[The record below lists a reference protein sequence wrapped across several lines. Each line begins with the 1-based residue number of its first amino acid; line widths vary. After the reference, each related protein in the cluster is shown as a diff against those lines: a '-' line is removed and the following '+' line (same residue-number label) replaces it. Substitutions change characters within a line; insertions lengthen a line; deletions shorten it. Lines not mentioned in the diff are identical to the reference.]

1 MSRSFSSSFW
11 PHTWEEDPR
20 SPFWTVSIGDE
31 VYGIYFPSIFQWIE
45 LLGWALGAACCA
57 ALFSPLVYLTL
68 IAPRQRRDSENGS
81 KLQHNGHQI
90 SPTPPLP
97 STTACL
103 WTFGIFLPFWIF
115 VPIHIINNLD
125 CRNQLFRFAA
135 CCVTPTCSLF
145 RILEALFGYGPYP
158 KLENSNMLQY
168 AIYFAS
174 PVAFELENN
183 DNSGAKSKSVLKS
196 KYAQTYAR
204 TNLTFLLQVLLQFV
218 THVFLTGAYNSCF
231 RLLAPTYFPTFGA
244 SVSTAYNNDD
254 WYSFVTIFNLR
265 RQRDSLCYALNF
277 QLTLT
282 TYGIGFQ
289 LIFSLLT
296 GRKVRYLMENPLLCS
311 QSVQEFW
318 GGRWN
323 RLIHECLKNG
333 VYKPLRFSLKCNQ
346 LTAVLA
352 AFFASGLFHEWLL
365 PCTFSKL
372 DMKSRR
378 FGGAMLFFLWQAGLI
393 VIEAWLQ
400 RVTFVSREAHRSS
413 DVGLLRRSLKT
424 TSSFATLRTL
434 MIVAAGLPLA
444 HLFFESYVK
453 SDLFLHAQISLP
465 IIAPLG
471 KAPAREQHPQL
482 FSL

>member
-1 MSRSFSSSFW
+1 
-11 PHTWEEDPR
+11 
-20 SPFWTVSIGDE
+20 
-31 VYGIYFPSIFQWIE
+31 
-45 LLGWALGAACCA
+45 
-57 ALFSPLVYLTL
+57 
-68 IAPRQRRDSENGS
+68 
-81 KLQHNGHQI
+81 
-90 SPTPPLP
+90 
-97 STTACL
+97 
-103 WTFGIFLPFWIF
+103 
-115 VPIHIINNLD
+115 
-125 CRNQLFRFAA
+125 
-135 CCVTPTCSLF
+135 
-145 RILEALFGYGPYP
+145 
-158 KLENSNMLQY
+158 MLQY